1 MGVGVGVCA
10 INIRY
15 RVYIHDVY
23 LNICSVVHR
32 TEIFDILSYL
42 IDSETLNL
50 IVDQPIYILGF
61 LYTYILSHDIPLNG
75 TRFVCTINCFHLP
88 SVCVLIETHKIYRL
102 KIY

>member
-32 TEIFDILSYL
+32 TEIFDILS
-42 IDSETLNL
+42 
-50 IVDQPIYILGF
+50 Q
-61 LYTYILSHDIPLNG
+61 
-75 TRFVCTINCFHLP
+75 R
-88 SVCVLIETHKIYRL
+88 
-102 KIY
+102 